1 MNFVE
6 NLMYVHHDDYHSIL
20 NSQLNTTDLE
30 RGEEKKNYLPDPA
43 LLPPRAENSKELS
56 LKKKMDH

>member
-1 MNFVE
+1 
-6 NLMYVHHDDYHSIL
+6 MYVHHDDYHSIL